1 LTVFLVQNEEAYK
14 LFDGKAIL
22 IDVGIMD
29 FHHVPRFYTKVTS
42 GEISSARNSN
52 TCCFTFFLDF
62 LAQCLPECLENCD
75 TVQFYVVLLLRRQ
88 AALEGA
94 HISPSYSTW
103 FEVRCCAVSSTNVQ
117 VEIDT

>member
-52 TCCFTFFLDF
+52 TCCFTFF
-62 LAQCLPECLENCD
+62 
-75 TVQFYVVLLLRRQ
+75 
-88 AALEGA
+88 
-94 HISPSYSTW
+94 
-103 FEVRCCAVSSTNVQ
+103 
-117 VEIDT
+117 